1 MPTTFQVLFNGT
13 PADDSFYN
21 QFSSLE
27 VEENA
32 DLPGA
37 IQLALPV
44 GTDNGD
50 LSLVNDSRFAPFSNI
65 AVVVTPPQG
74 SAECIFDGYVL
85 TSKLHLERGI
95 VSSKLEVWGQDASW
109 LMNIEEKVNEWV
121 NVTDSDVAASI
132 FGQYGFTPASDNAQD
147 DSPAHTEDGHSLM
160 QRATDMAFLR
170 SLGRATGKLVR
181 VTCADKAGVRTGY
194 FARPDLGGDPVVTL
208 NLNDP
213 DAWNV
218 GPLDLEWDATGP
230 TSVGSG
236 QVFLDNSDASV
247 SVSDSG
253 LTPLDAQT
261 LANFS
266 GKATSV
272 LLAAPAD
279 SSAELTL
286 RAQAL
291 LEDANWFVRCE
302 GESDVARLQAVLR
315 VGTVVAIAGIGALNS
330 GNYLVWSVRHTIGAD
345 SHKMHFVLVRNAM
358 GSPPSNSG
366 GLTGLLGGM

>member
-13 PADDSFYN
+13 PAADSFYN
-21 QFSSLE
+21 QISSLE

-37 IQLALPV
+37 IQLTLPV

-74 SAECIFDGYVL
+74 PAECIFDGYVL

-109 LMNIEEKVNEWV
+109 LMNIAEKVNEWV

-132 FGQYGFTPASDNAQD
+132 FGQYGFTPAADNSQD
-147 DSPAHTEDGHSLM
+147 DSPSHTEDGHSLM

-181 VTCADKAGVRTGY
+181 VTCTDTAGVRTGY
-194 FARPDLGGDPVVTL
+194 FARPDLDGDPVLTL

-213 DAWNV
+213 DTWNV

-230 TSVGSG
+230 TSVSAG

-247 SVSDSG
+247 NVSDSG
-253 LTPLDAQT
+253 LTALDAQT
-261 LANFS
+261 LAAFS
-266 GKATSV
+266 GQATSV

-291 LEDANWFVRCE
+291 LEDANWFARCE

-315 VGTVVAIAGIGALNS
+315 VGTVVAISGIGALNS

-358 GSPPSNSG
+358 GAPPSNSG
-366 GLTGLLGGM
+366 GLTGLLGGV

>member
-1 MPTTFQVLFNGT
+1 MPTNFQVLFNGT

-21 QFSSLE
+21 QISALE

-37 IQLALPV
+37 IQLTLPV

-50 LSLVNDSRFAPFSNI
+50 LSFVNDSRFAPFSNV
-65 AVVVTPPQG
+65 AVVVTPPTG

-109 LMNIEEKVNEWV
+109 LMNLEEKVNEWV
-121 NVTDSDVAASI
+121 NVTDSSVAASI
-132 FGQYGFTPASDNAQD
+132 FGNYGFSPADDNSQD
-147 DSPAHTEDGHSLM
+147 DSPSYTDDTHSLM

-181 VTCADKAGVRTGY
+181 VTCADQAGVRTGY
-194 FARPDLGGDPVVTL
+194 FARPKLDGDPVLTL

-213 DAWNV
+213 DSWNV
-218 GPLDLEWDATGP
+218 GPLDLEWDATRP
-230 TSVGSG
+230 TSVSAG
-236 QVFLDNSDASV
+236 QVFLDTPDASV
-247 SVSDSG
+247 DLTDSG

-261 LANFS
+261 LDAFS
-266 GKATSV
+266 GKTTSV

-279 SSAELTL
+279 SSGELTL
-286 RAQAL
+286 RAQGL

-302 GESDVARLQAVLR
+302 GESDLARLQAVLR
-315 VGTVVAIAGIGALNS
+315 VGTVVAIDGVGSLNS
-330 GNYLVWSVRHTIGAD
+330 GKYLVWSVRHTIGAE

-358 GSPPSNSG
+358 GPAASNSG
-366 GLTGLLGGM
+366 GLTGMLGGL

>member
-21 QFSSLE
+21 SVASLE

-37 IQLALPV
+37 IQLSLPI

-65 AVVVTPPQG
+65 AVVVTPPTG

-85 TSKLHLERGI
+85 TTKLHLERGV
-95 VSSKLEVWGQDASW
+95 VSSKIEVWGQDASW
-109 LMNIEEKVNEWV
+109 LMNLEEKATEWV
-121 NVTDSDVAASI
+121 DVTDSDVAASI
-132 FGQYGFTPASDNAQD
+132 FGTYGFTPADDNSQD

-170 SLGRATGKLVR
+170 SLAKATGKLCR
-181 VTCADKAGVRTGY
+181 VTCADQAGVRTGY
-194 FARPDLGGDPVVTL
+194 FARPNLDGDPVVTL

-213 DAWNV
+213 DSWNV
-218 GPLDLEWDATGP
+218 GPLDLEWDATRP
-230 TSVGSG
+230 TSVTAG

-247 SVSDSG
+247 SETDSG
-253 LTPLDAQT
+253 LTPLDAQV
-261 LANFS
+261 LADFS
-266 GKATSV
+266 GKTTSV

-279 SSAELTL
+279 SSDELTL
-286 RAQAL
+286 RAQGL
-291 LEDANWFVRCE
+291 LEDANWFARCE

-315 VGTVVAIAGIGALNS
+315 VGDVVAVDGIGSLNS
-330 GNYLVWSVRHTIGAD
+330 GKYLVWSVRHTIGAE
-345 SHKMHFVLVRNAM
+345 SHKMKFVLVRNAM
-358 GSPPSNSG
+358 GPPPSNSG
-366 GLTGLLGGM
+366 GLMGMLGGL